1 MPVLWKE
8 EKVEKRIVDYK
19 VTVAVLRSFLNQ
31 KLLTDSEFQQAEQL
45 IANKYGISLGSIF
58 REIA

>member
-1 MPVLWKE
+1 M
-8 EKVEKRIVDYK
+8 EKRIVDDK

-31 KLLTDSEFQQAEQL
+31 GLLTDSEFQQAEQL